1 MSSAPIYGMPNVPDA
16 RIIPKA
22 AAATTPAFR
31 LELFIMFILIS
42 MISRL

>member
-1 MSSAPIYGMPNVPDA
+1 MSGTPTLPDA

-31 LELFIMFILIS
+31 LELFIMFTLIS
-42 MISRL
+42 I